1 MNNSLIFYTGVII
14 LFLPVIG
21 GFFNFHSNPFTPR
34 SVDKG
39 KVLVHNFE
47 IMRKEFEQA
56 IDDIT
61 EEIESAFIGKNTIIR
76 TLLIGFFGNLS
87 VLIEDIPG
95 VGKTTLAKSLAA
107 ASGLDF
113 GRIQFTPDLLPGDI
127 VGMNIWN
134 QEKRE
139 FVFRKGSI
147 MHQFVLADEINRSS
161 ERTQAALLEAMQEE
175 SVTVDGVTY
184 SLKKPFFLI
193 ATQNPPHYAGTFRLP
208 EAQLDRFGISFSIGY
223 PDSDDEIRIID
234 TYKERDPLQFIKPV
248 VSPERILEIRKAV
261 RDIYVDPKIKS
272 YLTGIAGETRKS
284 TIIRI
289 GMSPRATLHLLIASQ
304 AQAFLAKRD
313 YLLPEDILYV
323 APYVLSHRLTPS
335 SNARMEKKPIQNIV
349 RELLGRIPL
358 PTGLE

>member
-1 MNNSLIFYTGVII
+1 
-14 LFLPVIG
+14 
-21 GFFNFHSNPFTPR
+21 
-34 SVDKG
+34 
-39 KVLVHNFE
+39 VHTFE
-47 IMRKEFEQA
+47 IMYSKFAQS
-56 IDDIT
+56 INDII

-87 VLIEDIPG
+87 VLVEDIPG

-107 ASGLDF
+107 ALGLDF

-127 VGMNIWN
+127 VGMNIWD

-175 SVTVDGVTY
+175 SVTIDGITY
-184 SLKKPFFLI
+184 PLKKPFFLI
-193 ATQNPPHYAGTFRLP
+193 ATQNPSHYAGTFRLP

-248 VSPERILEIRKAV
+248 VSPDRLLEIRKAV
-261 RDIYVDPKIKS
+261 RGIYVDPKLKS
-272 YLTGIAGETRKS
+272 FLTEIAGVTRKS
-284 TIIRI
+284 PILRI

-304 AQAFLAKRD
+304 AWAFLEKRE

-323 APYVLSHRLTPS
+323 APFVLSHRLTPS
-335 SNARMEKKPIQNIV
+335 PNARMEKIPIQDIV
-349 RELLGRIPL
+349 REVLGRVPL